1 MKLPM
6 FMSDKEKELY
16 DKTLKEEKDK
26 VELKRQEER
35 KEEIMKKAKKK
46 ARPLKEKIK
55 GKLEALSRI
64 KLREL

>member
-26 VELKRQEER
+26 VNIKRSEER
-35 KEEIMKKAKKK
+35 KVEIMKKAKKK